1 MQAIQNTLSCLGLW
15 GILFIIFIAI
25 IFIGVFFAGPRAAAI
40 EIAKREMFNK
50 KYKEEIFNE
59 LDNFTDK
66 EREKLLFLIR
76 EKIKEKKNEAK
87 QYFNDK
93 S

>member
-25 IFIGVFFAGPRAAAI
+25 IFIGVFFAGPRAESI

-76 EKIKEKKNEAK
+76 EKIKEKKNEVK

>member
-40 EIAKREMFNK
+40 EIAKKEMFDK
-50 KYKEEIFNE
+50 KHKEKIFKE
-59 LDNFTDK
+59 LDNFTDE

-76 EKIKEKKNEAK
+76 EKIKEKKREAK
-87 QYFNDK
+87 TYFNDK

>member
-25 IFIGVFFAGPRAAAI
+25 IFIGVFFAGPRAASI

-76 EKIKEKKNEAK
+76 EKIKEKKNEVK